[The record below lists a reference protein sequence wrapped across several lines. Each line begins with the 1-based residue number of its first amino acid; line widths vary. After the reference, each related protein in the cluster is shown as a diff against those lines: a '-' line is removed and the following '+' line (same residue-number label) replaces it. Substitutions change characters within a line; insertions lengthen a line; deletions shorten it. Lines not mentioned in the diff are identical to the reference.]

1 MIRIAGVN
9 LSPKKQIRFA
19 ITNIKGIGK
28 SNVKKILEALSI
40 PFDKALGDLDEKTLV
55 ELRNHIEA
63 NYTVEADLRR
73 QQKADIERLVNIKC
87 HRGLR
92 HKANLP
98 VRGQTTRTNS
108 RTVRGNTR
116 KTAGSGRAKSADKT

>member
-9 LSPKKQIRFA
+9 LNPKKQIRFA
-19 ITNIKGIGK
+19 LTNIKGIGK

-40 PFDKALGDLDEKTLV
+40 PFNKSLGDLDEKSLV

-63 NYTVEADLRR
+63 NYIIEADLRR

-87 HRGLR
+87 HRGMR
-92 HKANLP
+92 HKVKLP

-108 RTVRGNTR
+108 RTVRGNVR
-116 KTAGSGRAKSADKT
+116 HTAGSGRAKSADKT